1 MGFTPLDG
9 LVMATRSGSVDPGVL
24 IWVQRHGGL
33 SVDEVETAL
42 DRESGLLGLSGTSGD
57 MRTVLEAAD
66 RGDER
71 AQLAFAVYIHRLR
84 AAVAGMAAAMGGVD
98 AVVFT
103 GGVGENSARV
113 REEACAG
120 LGFLGVSLHPGRN
133 AATGS
138 TDRDIGADDS
148 RTRVFVVRSRE
159 DREIAR
165 EVRRLS
171 PALTLSPGQGGPV

>member
-1 MGFTPLDG
+1 
-9 LVMATRSGSVDPGVL
+9 
-24 IWVQRHGGL
+24 
-33 SVDEVETAL
+33 
-42 DRESGLLGLSGTSGD
+42 
-57 MRTVLEAAD
+57 
-66 RGDER
+66 
-71 AQLAFAVYIHRLR
+71 
-84 AAVAGMAAAMGGVD
+84 
-98 AVVFT
+98 
-103 GGVGENSARV
+103 VGENSARV